1 MQIIVFFRSNGL
13 PIKDHYGHGKL
24 LLTSEYAVLDGALAL
39 AIPTKYGQ
47 TMKVKSTRKSDLY
60 WKSYD
65 INGDEW
71 FSAQISIMDFSSV
84 KTTDEKKSAYLQKL
98 LKGAVRLNSEF
109 LSKWNGFDV
118 KTTLEFNKD
127 WGLGSSS
134 TLTYLVAQ
142 WADVNPLLLH
152 FNVSNGSGYD
162 VACAG
167 SEDPITYQLDGD
179 TINYT
184 PIDYMPA
191 FSDKLFFVFLN
202 KKQSSEDA
210 IKYYLDNAKKKKTM
224 AKKLTKITESIIS
237 CSSLSKFITLIT
249 EHESVVA
256 EHLGL
261 TPIKESSFADFN
273 GGIKSLGAWGGDF
286 IMAATND
293 GADYAQSYFS
303 KKGYDTIIPYND
315 MVFAE
320 QLVVK

>member
-1 MQIIVFFRSNGL
+1 
-13 PIKDHYGHGKL
+13 
-24 LLTSEYAVLDGALAL
+24 
-39 AIPTKYGQ
+39 
-47 TMKVKSTRKSDLY
+47 MKVKSTRKSDLY

-118 KTTLEFNKD
+118 KTTLEFNKN

-167 SEDPITYQLDGD
+167 SDDPITYRLDGD
-179 TINYT
+179 DISYT
-184 PIDYMPA
+184 PIEYAPS

-210 IKYYLDNAKKKKTM
+210 IKFYLDNAKKKKTM
-224 AKKLTKITESIIS
+224 AKKLTKITESIIT
-237 CSSLSKFITLIT
+237 CSSLAKFITLIT

-261 TPIKESSFADFN
+261 SPIKESTFSDFN

-286 IMAATND
+286 IMAATN
-293 GADYAQSYFS
+293 GGIDYAKTYFS
-303 KKGYDTIIPYND
+303 QKGYDTIIPYNE
-315 MVFAE
+315 MVYSE
-320 QLVVK
+320 QLVAE

>member
-1 MQIIVFFRSNGL
+1 
-13 PIKDHYGHGKL
+13 
-24 LLTSEYAVLDGALAL
+24 
-39 AIPTKYGQ
+39 
-47 TMKVKSTRKSDLY
+47 MKVKSTRKSDLY

-109 LSKWNGFDV
+109 LSKWNGIDI

-152 FNVSNGSGYD
+152 FKVSNGSGYD

-167 SEDPITYQLDGD
+167 SDDPITYQIDGD
-179 TINYT
+179 DISYT
-184 PIDYMPA
+184 PIEYAPT
-191 FSDKLFFVFLN
+191 FSDKLFFVFTN
-202 KKQSSEDA
+202 KKQSSDDA
-210 IKYYLDNAKKKKTM
+210 VKYYLDNAVKKKTL
-224 AKKLTKITESIIS
+224 AKKLTKITDSIIT
-237 CSSLSKFITLIT
+237 CNSLSKFITLIT
-249 EHESVVA
+249 EHESIVA
-256 EHLGL
+256 EHLSL
-261 TPIKESSFADFN
+261 TPIKQSTFSDFN

-286 IMAATND
+286 ILAATNED
-293 GADYAQSYFS
+293 SDYVKSYFS
-303 KKGYDTIIPYND
+303 DKGYNTIIPYD
-315 MVFAE
+315 EMVYTD
-320 QLVVK
+320 QLVNK